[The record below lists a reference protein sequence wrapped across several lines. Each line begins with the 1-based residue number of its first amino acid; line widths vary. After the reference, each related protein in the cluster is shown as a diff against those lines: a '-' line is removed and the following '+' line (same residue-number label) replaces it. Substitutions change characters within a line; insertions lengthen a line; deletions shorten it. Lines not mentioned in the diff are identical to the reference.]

1 MCLIKYKLNRSNVT
15 RSLIPKFPFLTNI
28 IHSLRDSYHQKR
40 SSIIPSTMS
49 YESSPSNCESKFAQN
64 SNLNGDPHKYMIQKS
79 LPKLIQKIAQE
90 ASTNNNWAPALR
102 AAPAAISVMATC
114 LVAST
119 SKVAGAIEVNPTGV
133 IPGGEEIKLPHK
145 YLSTN
150 LQYCSDLGRIAFSEA
165 QNSMHRLR
173 GYAEYMTDTDGLIS
187 NILEM
192 LEDEDAARYNLR
204 TAMEDLQENAD
215 RCKKETNSIKGKF
228 QMLLDFIMALQNAAI
243 EKQNDTQIRQKQN
256 SDRVR
261 RRDEERKAHIARIEF
276 CRGEVER
283 LKEELSAA
291 HDDWRKSKETVDG
304 LALVS
309 SLDAVVDID
318 DEVIFKEPEVK
329 YEAPQENV
337 GYAVGFKHSL
347 FGKSA
352 SRKADEERGRKEA
365 KEDHEKRQK
374 NERARYDEKLEKLLQ
389 KRQHELNVAK
399 EEAQERLK
407 TAQTTFEM
415 VQTKLE
421 HAKTELSVTKE
432 QHLQAKLDLD
442 ASQADLEALAN
453 EKIELKDILAII
465 ESSIKS
471 LKQMKQYVDDMCE
484 FFKEVSTEVQ
494 NTMDGPMHKFLTKID
509 NAAIASGNRKGSRE
523 IENLNVDQVNKGQL
537 AQAALRLQGKLSI
550 IGDVAGVYVSISKL
564 YIKPGINKME
574 GLTYLSH
581 SEYTLQLAE
590 FKEWCSNSVEEIE
603 GFSRKQTRIM
613 IDRMAVGVRAVAR
626 ETLAIESST

>member
-1 MCLIKYKLNRSNVT
+1 
-15 RSLIPKFPFLTNI
+15 
-28 IHSLRDSYHQKR
+28 
-40 SSIIPSTMS
+40 
-49 YESSPSNCESKFAQN
+49 
-64 SNLNGDPHKYMIQKS
+64 
-79 LPKLIQKIAQE
+79 
-90 ASTNNNWAPALR
+90 
-102 AAPAAISVMATC
+102 MATC

-119 SKVAGAIEVNPTGV
+119 SKVAGAIEVNPTSV
-133 IPGGEEIKLPHK
+133 IPSGEEIKLPHK

-204 TAMEDLQENAD
+204 MAMEDLQENAD
-215 RCKKETNSIKGKF
+215 RCKKEINSIKGKF
-228 QMLLDFIMALQNAAI
+228 QMLLDFIMALQNTAM
-243 EKQNDTQIRQKQN
+243 EKQNDTQTRQKQN
-256 SDRVR
+256 NDHVR
-261 RRDEERKAHIARIEF
+261 RRDEERKAHIAHIES
-276 CRGEVER
+276 CREEVKK
-283 LKEELSAA
+283 LQDELSAA
-291 HDDWRKSKETVDG
+291 HDDWRKSKEGVDL

-309 SLDAVVDID
+309 SLDVVVRLD
-318 DEVIFKEPEVK
+318 DEVIFKEPEVE
-329 YEAPQENV
+329 YEAPQEKV
-337 GYAVGFKHSL
+337 GYAVGFKHSV

-352 SRKADEERGRKEA
+352 SRKANEERDRMEA

-374 NERARYDEKLEKLLQ
+374 NERARYDEKLEQLLQ
-389 KRQHELNVAK
+389 QRQYELNVAK

-407 TAQTTFEM
+407 TAQTTLEM
-415 VQTKLE
+415 VQTNLE
-421 HAKTELSVTKE
+421 RAKTQLRVTTE

-442 ASQADLEALAN
+442 ASQADLEALKN
-453 EKIELKDILAII
+453 EKLELQDILAII

-471 LKQMKQYVDDMCE
+471 LKQMKRYVDDMCG
-484 FFKEVSTEVQ
+484 FFQEVSTEVQ
-494 NTMDGPMHKFLTKID
+494 NTMDGPMQKFLSKIE
-509 NAAIASGNRKGSRE
+509 NAAVASGNSKGSHK

-537 AQAALRLQGKLSI
+537 VQAALRLQGKLSI

-590 FKEWCSNSVEEIE
+590 FKE
-603 GFSRKQTRIM
+603 
-613 IDRMAVGVRAVAR
+613 
-626 ETLAIESST
+626 

>member
-1 MCLIKYKLNRSNVT
+1 
-15 RSLIPKFPFLTNI
+15 
-28 IHSLRDSYHQKR
+28 
-40 SSIIPSTMS
+40 MS
-49 YESSPSNCESKFAQN
+49 YEFASSEKTPSSFA
-64 SNLNGDPHKYMIQKS
+64 NGDSHKYMVQKS

-119 SKVAGAIEVNPTGV
+119 SKLAGAIEVNPTGTV
-133 IPGGEEIKLPHK
+133 PGGETIELPHK

-150 LQYCSDLGRIAFSEA
+150 LQHCSDLGRIAFSEA

-204 TAMEDLQENAD
+204 TAMEDLRENAN
-215 RCKKETNSIKGKF
+215 RCKKETNSIQGKF
-228 QMLLDFIMALQNAAI
+228 QMLLNFIMALQNAAI
-243 EKQNDTQIRQKQN
+243 EKQNDTQVRQNKN
-256 SDRVR
+256 SERVR
-261 RRDEERKAHIARIEF
+261 RREEERKAHIIRIES

-283 LKEELSAA
+283 LKSEFSTAQ
-291 HDDWRKSKETVDG
+291 DDWRKAKEVVEG

-309 SLDAVVDID
+309 SLDAIADVD
-318 DEVIFKEPEVK
+318 DEMMLGEPEVK
-329 YEAPQENV
+329 YEAPQESV
-337 GYAVGFKHSL
+337 GLVNGIKHSL

-352 SRKADEERGRKEA
+352 SRKSDEARARLEARQDQER
-365 KEDHEKRQK
+365 RQK
-374 NERARYDEKLEKLLQ
+374 AERARYDQKLEKLLQ

-399 EEAQERLK
+399 EEAQDRMK
-407 TAQTTFEM
+407 TAQSTFEM
-415 VQTKLE
+415 IQAKLE
-421 HAKTELSVTKE
+421 HAKTELSVTKD

-453 EKIELKDILAII
+453 EKIELNDILHII

-471 LKQMKQYVDDMCE
+471 LKQMKRYIDDMCE
-484 FFKEVSTEVQ
+484 FFKEVSTDVQ
-494 NTMDGPMHKFLTKID
+494 GTMDGPMHKFLSKIE
-509 NAAIASGNRKGSRE
+509 NAALASGNQKDSRK
-523 IENLNVDQVNKGQL
+523 IENLTVDHVNKGQL
-537 AQAALRLQGKLSI
+537 VQAALRFQGKLSI

-574 GLTYLSH
+574 GLTFLSQ
-581 SEYTLQLAE
+581 SEYSLQLAE
-590 FKEWCSNSVEEIE
+590 FKEWCTTSVEEIE

-613 IDRMAVGVRAVAR
+613 IDRMAIGVRAVAR
-626 ETLAIESST
+626 ETLAIESSA

>member
-1 MCLIKYKLNRSNVT
+1 
-15 RSLIPKFPFLTNI
+15 
-28 IHSLRDSYHQKR
+28 
-40 SSIIPSTMS
+40 MS
-49 YESSPSNCESKFAQN
+49 YESSPSNCEPKFAQN

-119 SKVAGAIEVNPTGV
+119 SKLAGAIEVNPTGV

-173 GYAEYMTDTDGLIS
+173 G
-187 NILEM
+187 
-192 LEDEDAARYNLR
+192 
-204 TAMEDLQENAD
+204 
-215 RCKKETNSIKGKF
+215 
-228 QMLLDFIMALQNAAI
+228 
-243 EKQNDTQIRQKQN
+243 
-256 SDRVR
+256 
-261 RRDEERKAHIARIEF
+261 
-276 CRGEVER
+276 
-283 LKEELSAA
+283 
-291 HDDWRKSKETVDG
+291 
-304 LALVS
+304 
-309 SLDAVVDID
+309 
-318 DEVIFKEPEVK
+318 
-329 YEAPQENV
+329 
-337 GYAVGFKHSL
+337 L

-352 SRKADEERGRKEA
+352 SRKADEERARKEA
-365 KEDHEKRQK
+365 KEDHEKRQQ

-509 NAAIASGNRKGSRE
+509 NAAIASGNRKDSRK

-613 IDRMAVGVRAVAR
+613 IDRMAIGVRAVAR